1 MNIKTLIAAA
11 VTTVITGA
19 AIAQTPTP
27 GTNTPVI
34 DKRAAN
40 QEKRIEAGEKS
51 GQLTAKEAAVVEK
64 RQTKLENN
72 ITAAKADGTVTA
84 KERAKLTHEENRN
97 SKVIHHKKHNAK
109 VDTPATPAATT
120 K

>member
-11 VTTVITGA
+11 ITTAVASA
-19 AIAQTPTP
+19 AFAQTPAP
-27 GTNTPVI
+27 GTNTPI
-34 DKRAAN
+34 IEKRAAN

-51 GQLTAKEAAVVEK
+51 GALTAKEAATVEK
-64 RQTKLENN
+64 RQAKLEGN
-72 ITAAKADGTVTA
+72 IAAAKADGTVTA

-109 VDTPATPAATT
+109 TDAPATPAAAT